1 MVSTTKLST
10 ARKIWGLLTS
20 AERRSAVVLL
30 GLMFIGM
37 VLETLGIA
45 LVIPALVLMT
55 QGDLATKYPV
65 LVPWLNR
72 LGNPSHERLVIAGV
86 LTLVGVYAVKALF
99 LGFLAWRQAR

>member
-1 MVSTTKLST
+1 MTAETNIST
-10 ARKIWGLLTS
+10 AGKIWGLLTS

-72 LGNPSHERLVIAGV
+72 LGNPSHERLVIVGV
-86 LTLVGVYAVKALF
+86 LALVWGYAVKAPF
-99 LGFLAWRQAR
+99 LGFFAPGGK